1 MSKPNPVDLIAES
14 EAMFEAEEAEPADPA
29 ISAPS
34 RPNRAK
40 SVVYSIRLN
49 PDEVQRLEELADATG
64 IPASTLAR
72 GYILEGIAANAG
84 DDLRAA
90 LERIERDLLAVKRK
104 TLSA

>member
-1 MSKPNPVDLIAES
+1 MSKPNPADLIAES
-14 EAMFEAEEAEPADPA
+14 EAMYEAEKTETPD
-29 ISAPS
+29 SAVAPTQ
-34 RPNRAK
+34 PNRAK

-49 PDEVQRLEELADATG
+49 PEEVQRLEELADATG
-64 IPASTLAR
+64 VPASALAR

-90 LERIERDLLAVKRK
+90 LERIERDLLAVKRR

>member
-14 EAMFEAEEAEPADPA
+14 EAIYEAEQTETPDDVRA
-29 ISAPS
+29 APQ
-34 RPNRAK
+34 PNRAK
-40 SVVYSIRLN
+40 SVVYSVRLN
-49 PDEVQRLEELADATG
+49 PDEVQRLEELAEATG
-64 IPASTLAR
+64 VPASALAR

-90 LERIERDLLAVKRK
+90 LERIERDLLAVKRR